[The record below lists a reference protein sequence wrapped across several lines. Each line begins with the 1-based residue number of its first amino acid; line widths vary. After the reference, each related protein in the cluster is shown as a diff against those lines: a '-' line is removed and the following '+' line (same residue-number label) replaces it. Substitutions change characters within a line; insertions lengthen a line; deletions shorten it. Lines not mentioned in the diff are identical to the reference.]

1 MVPRKIFFLFFFFLA
16 IMRDRW
22 CALIHTRP
30 AVAGWGKL
38 YGKCEMV
45 DSAHPSKR
53 PLMGI
58 ITCYGGLAEREG
70 RSKAMQVLYWEVL
83 SNMFENEKV
92 WAFI

>member
-1 MVPRKIFFLFFFFLA
+1 
-16 IMRDRW
+16 MRDRW

-58 ITCYGGLAEREG
+58 ITCYGGLAERG
-70 RSKAMQVLYWEVL
+70 GKKQSHASAVLGGFVGHVR
-83 SNMFENEKV
+83 K
-92 WAFI
+92 